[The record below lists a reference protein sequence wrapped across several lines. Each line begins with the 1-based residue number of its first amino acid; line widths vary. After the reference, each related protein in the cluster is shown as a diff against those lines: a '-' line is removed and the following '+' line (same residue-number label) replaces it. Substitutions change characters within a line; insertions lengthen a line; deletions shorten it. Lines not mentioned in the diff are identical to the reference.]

1 MTTSKLD
8 ACLAAQIWNQ
18 TTRVVFGTKSL
29 RMVGVSKKLF
39 LAGKCQ
45 LWRAQLSQTLASA
58 RSAPNKYATD
68 KRSPFCPPIILIKA
82 RGYFRQLD
90 GVPRCVTTA
99 FFSSRPDLQRWATSW
114 YRRGSPRHLREV
126 LLRSTTIMWRYV
138 CFPAQRL
145 PLKKKCNG
153 ILAWPSAGSSDTASL
168 SFNMSTRTSPTFTM
182 TPLSFP
188 TAGPSCSHNCAR
200 VNAQLCCNYQRARLS
215 QWTTHKRSIRLS
227 NRTLLWSS

>member
-18 TTRVVFGTKSL
+18 TTRVV
-29 RMVGVSKKLF
+29 GVCKKLS
-39 LAGKCQ
+39 LAGKCH
-45 LWRAQLSQTLASA
+45 LWRAQLSQTQRRRDQPL
-58 RSAPNKYATD
+58 YATD

-138 CFPAQRL
+138 CFPAQSL